1 MDIASFP
8 DAKKHRYK
16 LKKFQPKKVGKA
28 RGCIHSFYHEIM
40 DMMNKHTV
48 AIGKAFA
55 INQDTSIY
63 GTFAEIG
70 AGQETVNHFFKAGLA
85 SQTVAKSMSAYDMT
99 FSDEIYG
106 RQNRYVSKDRLIT
119 MLDHEYKLLQK
130 RLKKS
135 LGGKTRF
142 FTFANTA
149 MTGGTKK
156 QLSHPHS
163 WMGIR
168 FQTKPLGPAN
178 DIIFH
183 VECRDNNR
191 LKQYETLGVLGVN
204 LIYACFHFIK
214 DYKKF
219 IVSLTDHLHKPRI
232 EINGLTF
239 SGPDLQHFN
248 EAKMNRELI
257 HQGLAQTAFFN
268 SKGQSELIT
277 DAIFEKPLLIFYK
290 STKDKRNFRKE
301 REIILKKKLF
311 KKTPSSIVFLH
322 ADLLTETS
330 LPQLVREFCK
340 DDFCFLI
347 SSAPNLGELKQILRN
362 RYYNNKKLVFVISK
376 DHFLQKLFH
385 PSPLIRESVLEKAGK
400 LFDKKTYVQV
410 LSKSEMVRP
419 HSFTHKELNLLR
431 DYLVITKQIEDL

>member
-1 MDIASFP
+1 
-8 DAKKHRYK
+8 
-16 LKKFQPKKVGKA
+16 
-28 RGCIHSFYHEIM
+28 
-40 DMMNKHTV
+40 MNKHTV
-48 AIGKAFA
+48 AAGKAFA
-55 INQDTSIY
+55 INQDHSIY

-149 MTGGTKK
+149 LTGGAKK
-156 QLSHPHS
+156 QFSHPHS

-168 FQTKPLGPAN
+168 FQNKPQGPVN
-178 DIIFH
+178 DVIFH

-191 LKQYETLGVLGVN
+191 LKQYETLGILGVN
-204 LIYACFHFIK
+204 LIYACFYFIR

-219 IVSLTDHLHKPRI
+219 IISLTDHLHKPRI

-239 SGPDLQHFN
+239 SGPDLKHFN
-248 EAKMNRELI
+248 EAKINGELV

-277 DAIFEKPLLIFYK
+277 DVIYEKPLLIFCN
-290 STKDKRNFRKE
+290 SGKDKRTFRKE

-311 KKTPSSIVFLH
+311 KKPPLSIVFLQ
-322 ADLLTETS
+322 ANALTATTLS
-330 LPQLVREFCK
+330 QWIRECCK
-340 DDFCFLI
+340 EDFCLLV
-347 SSAPNLGELKQILRN
+347 SLAPNPGELKQILRKG
-362 RYYNNKKLVFVISK
+362 YHNNKKLVFVVSK
-376 DHFLQKLFH
+376 DLFLHKLFH
-385 PSPLIRESVLEKAGK
+385 PSTQAHESAIEKIGK

-410 LSKSEMVRP
+410 LSETKTVK
-419 HSFTHKELNLLR
+419 THTFNRNELNLLR
-431 DYLVITKQIEDL
+431 DYLVLTKQIEDL

>member
-1 MDIASFP
+1 
-8 DAKKHRYK
+8 
-16 LKKFQPKKVGKA
+16 
-28 RGCIHSFYHEIM
+28 
-40 DMMNKHTV
+40 MNKHTV

-55 INQDTSIY
+55 INQNISIY

-106 RQNRYVSKDRLIT
+106 RQNRYVSKDRLLT
-119 MLDHEYKLLQK
+119 MLEHEYKLLQK
-130 RLKKS
+130 RLKKTI
-135 LGGKTRF
+135 GGKTRF

-163 WMGIR
+163 WMGLR
-168 FQTKPLGPAN
+168 FQTKPLGPTN

-191 LKQYETLGVLGVN
+191 LKQYETLGILGVN

-219 IVSLTDHLHKPRI
+219 IISLTDQLHKLQL
-232 EINGLTF
+232 EINGLAF

-248 EAKMNRELI
+248 EAKINRELV

-268 SKGQSELIT
+268 SKGRSDLIT
-277 DAIFEKPLLIFYK
+277 DVIFERPLLIFHK
-290 STKDKRNFRKE
+290 SKKDKRNFQKE
-301 REIILKKKLF
+301 REVIFKKNLF
-311 KKTPSSIVFLH
+311 KKPPISIIFCP
-322 ADLLTETS
+322 ANLLTEIS
-330 LPQLVREFCK
+330 VPKLVREYCK
-340 DDFCFLI
+340 NDFSLLI
-347 SSAPNLGELKQILRN
+347 SSASNLAELKQILRN
-362 RYYNNKKLVFVISK
+362 GCYNNKKLVFVISK
-376 DHFLQKLFH
+376 DHFINKLFY
-385 PSPLIRESVLEKAGK
+385 PSTSTRESTLEKVGK
-400 LFDKKTYVQV
+400 LFDKKTFVQV
-410 LSKSEMVRP
+410 LSESETVKE
-419 HSFTHKELNLLR
+419 HTFTQKELNLLR
-431 DYLVITKQIEDL
+431 NYLVTTKQIEKF